1 MTEQINTIDDL
12 YSKDAEDNIIA
23 ICFNDNSKISNILSS
38 LRSFDFY
45 QRSHQFIFKAIED
58 LHKQGKPTDELSV
71 VELLKFNG
79 ELNRVGGA
87 KGIGLISLEYV
98 TSVNWEQLCKVIIKY
113 SKLRTLMSLC
123 RDSLTRLENKEDVDD
138 VATNLSIQANEIMT
152 RTSHTDFVGLDT
164 GFAEFWEDVEI
175 LYESETGTLGIPSGI
190 KGLDSQLSGFIGGK
204 MYLLG
209 ARPSMGKSAL
219 AQQIAEYVA
228 QTKQTLFFSLE
239 MSTKEYTS
247 RSIYRR
253 SGFNQEHL
261 TNQRDRQEEIL
272 QAFAK
277 AGDELNS
284 LKLHIIDDSNA
295 TLKTVEKN
303 ILQCKQQFG
312 SCDFIVIDYLQLME
326 PTDKRITDDYKI
338 VTDNSQGLKR
348 LARKYNIPILALCQL
363 SRNLEGRADKR
374 PILADLR
381 DSGSLEQDADVVMFL
396 YRDEIHNP
404 TNAFSRGKAD
414 LYIAK
419 NRAGKRGVNIRFLF
433 NATKVQFIEEVKC

>member
-1 MTEQINTIDDL
+1 MQTEEL
-12 YSKDAEDNIIA
+12 FSRESEDNIIA
-23 ICFNDNSKISNILSS
+23 ILLVDDTKVSRILSNIKSV
-38 LRSFDFY
+38 DFY
-45 QRSHQFIFKAIED
+45 QKSHQLIFKAIED
-58 LHKQGKPTDELSV
+58 LHKQGKPTDLVSV
-71 VELLKFNG
+71 SELLKFNG
-79 ELNRVGGA
+79 ELDRVGRQNINDLA
-87 KGIGLISLEYV
+87 LTYI
-98 TSVNWEQLCKVIIKY
+98 TSINWEQLTKIIIKF
-113 SKLRTLMSLC
+113 SKKRYLLSLC
-123 RDSLTRLENKEDVDD
+123 RDAIQRLENNEDADD
-138 VATNLSIQANEIMT
+138 IATTLTIKSNEIMT
-152 RTSHTDFVGLDT
+152 RTSHTDFIGLDT
-164 GFAEFWEDVEI
+164 GFSEFWEDVEV
-175 LYESETGTLGIPSGI
+175 LYESETGTLGIPTGI
-190 KGLDSQLSGFIGGK
+190 RALDNNLSGLIGGK
-204 MYLLG
+204 IYLLG

-228 QTKQTLFFSLE
+228 ENKQVLFFSLE

-261 TNQRDRQEEIL
+261 TNQKDRQEEIL
-272 QAFAK
+272 TAFSK
-277 AGDELNS
+277 AGTELTN

-312 SCDFIVIDYLQLME
+312 TCDLVVIDYLQLME

-348 LARKYNIPILALCQL
+348 LARKYNVPILALCQL

-396 YRDEIHNP
+396 YRDEIYNP
-404 TNAFSRGKAD
+404 TNPHSRGKAD
-414 LYIAK
+414 LIIAK
-419 NRAGKRGVNIRFLF
+419 NRAGKRGVNIRFIF
-433 NATKVQFIEEVKC
+433 DSTKVKFIEDYRC

>member
-1 MTEQINTIDDL
+1 MNNIQDL
-12 YSKDAEDNIIA
+12 FSKEAEDNILS
-23 ICFNDNSKISNILSS
+23 ICLCDDTKVTNILSTLKS
-38 LRSFDFY
+38 TDFY
-45 QRSHQFIFKAIED
+45 QKSHQFIFKAIET
-58 LHKQGKPTDELSV
+58 LHKQGKPTDIVSV
-71 VELLKFNG
+71 SELLKFNG
-79 ELNRVGGA
+79 ELDRVGRNTVNDIA
-87 KGIGLISLEYV
+87 VDYI
-98 TSVNWEQLCKVIIKY
+98 TSVNWEQLTKIIIKF
-113 SKLRTLMSLC
+113 SKMRYLLNLC
-123 RDSLTRLENKEDVDD
+123 RESIQRLENKDDVDD
-138 VATNLSIQANEIMT
+138 VATTLTIKTSEIIT
-152 RTSHTDFVGLDT
+152 RTSHTDFVGLET
-164 GFAEFWEDVEI
+164 GFQEFWDDVEI
-175 LYESETGTLGIPSGI
+175 LYESESGTLGIPTGI
-190 KGLDSQLSGFIGGK
+190 KGLDNQLSGMIGGK

-228 QTKQTLFFSLE
+228 QDKQVLFFSLE

-253 SGFNQEHL
+253 SGYNQEFL
-261 TNQRDRQEEIL
+261 TRGSDRKDEIL
-272 QAFAK
+272 SAFAQ
-277 AGDELNS
+277 AGTELSN

-312 SCDFIVIDYLQLME
+312 SCDLIVIDYLQLME
-326 PTDKRITDDYKI
+326 PIDKRINDDYKI

-396 YRDEIHNP
+396 YRDEIYNP
-404 TNAFSRGKAD
+404 TNPFSRGKAD
-414 LYIAK
+414 LIIAK
-419 NRAGKRGVNIRFLF
+419 NRAGKRGVVIRFCF
-433 NATKVQFIEEVKC
+433 DGTRVKFIEELT

>member
-1 MTEQINTIDDL
+1 MQTEEL
-12 YSKDAEDNIIA
+12 FSRESEDNIIA
-23 ICFNDNSKISNILSS
+23 ILLVDDTKVSRILSNIKSV
-38 LRSFDFY
+38 DFY
-45 QRSHQFIFKAIED
+45 QKSHQLIFKAIED
-58 LHKQGKPTDELSV
+58 LHKQGKPTDLVSV
-71 VELLKFNG
+71 SELLKFNG
-79 ELNRVGGA
+79 ELDRVGRQNINDLA
-87 KGIGLISLEYV
+87 LNYI
-98 TSVNWEQLCKVIIKY
+98 TSTNWEQLTKIIIKF
-113 SKLRTLMSLC
+113 SKKRYLLSLC
-123 RDSLTRLENKEDVDD
+123 RDAIQRLENNEDADD
-138 VATNLSIQANEIMT
+138 IATTLTIKSNEIMT
-152 RTSHTDFVGLDT
+152 RTSHTDFIGLDT
-164 GFAEFWEDVEI
+164 GFSEFWEDVEV
-175 LYESETGTLGIPSGI
+175 LYKSETGTLGIPTGI
-190 KGLDSQLSGFIGGK
+190 RALDNNLSGLIGGK
-204 MYLLG
+204 IYLLG

-228 QTKQTLFFSLE
+228 ENKQVLFFSLE

-261 TNQRDRQEEIL
+261 TNQKDRQEEIL
-272 QAFAK
+272 TAFSK
-277 AGDELNS
+277 AGTELTN

-312 SCDFIVIDYLQLME
+312 TCDLVVIDYLQLME

-348 LARKYNIPILALCQL
+348 LARKYNVPILALCQL

-396 YRDEIHNP
+396 YRDEIYNP
-404 TNAFSRGKAD
+404 TNPHSRGKAD
-414 LYIAK
+414 LIIAK
-419 NRAGKRGVNIRFLF
+419 NRAGKRGVNIRFIF
-433 NATKVQFIEEVKC
+433 DSTKVKFIEDYRC

>member
-1 MTEQINTIDDL
+1 MEQINRIEDL
-12 YSKDAEDNIIA
+12 YSKEAEDNILSILMV
-23 ICFNDNSKISNILSS
+23 DDSKVSSILST
-38 LRSFDFY
+38 LKSFDFY
-45 QRSHQFIFKAIED
+45 QKSHQFIFKAIED
-58 LHKQGKPTDELSV
+58 LHKQGKPTDTVSV
-71 VELLKFNG
+71 QELLKFNG
-79 ELNRVGGA
+79 ELDRVGGNS
-87 KGIGLISLEYV
+87 KLLELVDNYI
-98 TSVNWEQLCKVIIKY
+98 TSKNWEQLSKIIIKF
-113 SKLRTLMSLC
+113 SKLRYLMNLC
-123 RDSLTRLENKEDVDD
+123 RDAISRLENKEDVDD
-138 VATNLSIQANEIMT
+138 IATTLSIKANEIMT
-152 RTSHTDFVGLDT
+152 RTSHTDFTGLDA
-164 GFAEFWEDVEI
+164 GFSEFWDDVEI
-175 LYESETGTLGIPSGI
+175 LYESETGTLGLPSGI
-190 KGLDSQLSGFIGGK
+190 KGLDNQLSGFIGGK

-219 AQQIAEYVA
+219 AQQIAEHVA
-228 QTKQTLFFSLE
+228 LTKQVLFFSLE

-261 TNQRDRQEEIL
+261 TVQKERQEEIL
-272 QAFAK
+272 QAFSK
-277 AGDELNS
+277 AGEELSN

-312 SCDFIVIDYLQLME
+312 TCDFIVIDYLQLME
-326 PTDKRITDDYKI
+326 PVDKRITDDYKI

-396 YRDEIHNP
+396 YRDELYNP

-419 NRAGKRGVNIRFLF
+419 NRAGRRGVNIRFAF
-433 NATKVQFIEEVKC
+433 QANRVEFTEEPK

>member
-1 MTEQINTIDDL
+1 MEQVNRIEDL
-12 YSKDAEDNIIA
+12 YSKEAEDNILSILMV
-23 ICFNDNSKISNILSS
+23 DEGKVSQILST
-38 LRSFDFY
+38 LKSFDFY
-45 QRSHQFIFKAIED
+45 QKSHQFIYKAIED
-58 LHKQGKPTDELSV
+58 LHKQGKPTDIVSV
-71 VELLKFNG
+71 SELLKFNG
-79 ELNRVGGA
+79 ELDRVGGRKTINDLA
-87 KGIGLISLEYV
+87 VGYT
-98 TSVNWEQLCKVIIKY
+98 TSKNWEQLTKIIIKF
-113 SKLRTLMSLC
+113 SKLRYLMNLC
-123 RDSLTRLENKEDVDD
+123 RDAITRLENKEDVDD
-138 VATNLSIQANEIMT
+138 IASTLTIKANEIMT
-152 RTSHTDFVGLDT
+152 RTSHTDFIGLDT
-164 GFAEFWEDVEI
+164 GFSEFWDDVEI
-175 LYESETGTLGIPSGI
+175 LYESETGTLGLPTGI
-190 KGLDSQLSGFIGGK
+190 KGLDNQLSGLIGGK

-219 AQQIAEYVA
+219 AQQIAEHIA
-228 QTKQTLFFSLE
+228 KTKQVLFFSLE

-261 TNQRDRQEEIL
+261 TIQKDRQEEIL
-272 QAFAK
+272 QAFTK
-277 AGDELNS
+277 AGDELSN

-312 SCDFIVIDYLQLME
+312 SCDLIVIDYLQLME
-326 PTDKRITDDYKI
+326 PVDKRITDDYKI
-338 VTDNSQGLKR
+338 VTDNSQGLKK

-396 YRDEIHNP
+396 YRDEIYNP

-419 NRAGKRGVNIRFLF
+419 NRAGRRGVNIRFIF
-433 NATKVQFIEEVKC
+433 NPTKVEFMEENR